1 MKRSQFATP
10 AGVDHDYNYLK
21 GVEQNIDKAGRDVF
35 DRGIGRLSA
44 ANKNVA
50 KRDRA
55 ENPLQ
60 KYLIENGITVQHA
73 PTGMSRQKSN
83 QTRATLRHRIMWT
96 VEWCDS
102 DGSKHLQ
109 DDCLE
114 SDTISHLHAV
124 AQTQIRNLQKRKLSA
139 ADPNNF
145 KQPGKK
151 RKRPLQSADSLLKTL
166 DFERNRQAFDQQLLA
181 HEATTSASAQTTNSD
196 QVFTGHSTSEEGEQT
211 ITLVSSNDPEQDG
224 PLTSAADNSNDVH
237 HADASAQQPMPNS
250 TDAGAERHY
259 YLLRPAASS
268 ASKVLVPVAAKSSL
282 TACLKHRVVL
292 EYPTIYVLE
301 KPPDSLPEGFEL
313 EKDYLRAK
321 RAEDAEL
328 EKMTQAV
335 SAAGGQSYASSI
347 ERQEQHEVLDSR
359 SILDMLKRD
368 VRM

>member
-1 MKRSQFATP
+1 MKKSQFATP

-21 GVEQNIDKAGRDVF
+21 GVEQSIDKAGRDAF
-35 DRGIGRLSA
+35 DRGIGRSSA

-60 KYLIENGITVQHA
+60 KYLIENSITVQHA
-73 PTGMSRQKSN
+73 PTGMSRQKTN

-102 DGSKHLQ
+102 ASSKHLQ

-114 SDTISHLHAV
+114 SDTISHLHDV
-124 AQTQIRNLQKRKLSA
+124 AQTQIRNVQKRKLSA
-139 ADPNNF
+139 TNSSNF

-166 DFERNRQAFDQQLLA
+166 DFERNRQAFDEQLLA
-181 HEATTSASAQTTNSD
+181 HEATTTGTAQITNSD
-196 QVFTGHSTSEEGEQT
+196 QISTGYSISEEGVET
-211 ITLVSSNDPEQDG
+211 TTLVGSNDPEQAER
-224 PLTSAADNSNDVH
+224 LMSAADNANDAH
-237 HADASAQQPMPNS
+237 HADDSAQQTVLNP
-250 TDAGAERHY
+250 TDSGPGRHY
-259 YLLRPAASS
+259 YLLKPAAAST
-268 ASKVLVPVAAKSSL
+268 SKVLIPVEAKSAL
-282 TACLKHRVVL
+282 TTCLKHRVVL

-301 KPPDSLPEGFEL
+301 KPPNSLPEGFQL
-313 EKDYLRAK
+313 EKDYLMAK

-328 EKMTQAV
+328 EKMTRAVNAV
-335 SAAGGQSYASSI
+335 SGQSKTLSTQ
-347 ERQEQHEVLDSR
+347 RQEQHEVLDSR